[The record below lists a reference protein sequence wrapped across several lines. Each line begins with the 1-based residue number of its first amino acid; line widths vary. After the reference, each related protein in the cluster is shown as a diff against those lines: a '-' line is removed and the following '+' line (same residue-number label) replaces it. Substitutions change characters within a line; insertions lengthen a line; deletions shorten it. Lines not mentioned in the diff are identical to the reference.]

1 MKVLG
6 EKSKRIDGKT
16 FIVNLVEEIDEQE
29 LYIHTLGRNDSLWDI
44 VHTDGK
50 VKVISTYWSPR
61 NQNLT
66 VKFKIVSANWYI
78 VYRPN
83 MIEVYVLENYRKKI
97 RTKNRKLNS
106 ILRWNY
112 ANARE
117 EIIDGICHKEAE
129 DFICSLM
136 AEED

>member
-1 MKVLG
+1 MKVVG
-6 EKSKRIDGKT
+6 KKSRRLSSGT
-16 FIVNLVEEIDEQE
+16 FIVYLLDEINEQE
-29 LYIHTLGRNDSLWDI
+29 LYVQTLGRNDSLWDI

-50 VKVISTYWSPR
+50 IKVISTYWSPG
-61 NQNLT
+61 NQNLS
-66 VKFKIVSANWYI
+66 VKFKIISANWYI

-97 RTKNRKLNS
+97 RTKNRRLNS